1 MPTNSATNTITHNVS
16 LMGVVE
22 QNVMLKSELDVMRA
36 EIDDLK
42 KNIDDLRKLCEEA
55 TNHNIE

>member
-1 MPTNSATNTITHNVS
+1 
-16 LMGVVE
+16 MGVVE

-55 TNHNIE
+55 TNHNIEWY